1 MASFRYLHL
10 PVPTVRRR
18 LALIDQL
25 TRAELIVNEVKS
37 HTPSHFGVGVSTGP
51 AALVLDVVRSVVA
64 AVASGMSMLTAKTET
79 CRTFCL
85 TGVDREG
92 EVRIHTIAVPQRCFT

>member
-10 PVPTVRRR
+10 PVSTVRQR

-25 TRAELIVNEVKS
+25 TRAKFIVYEVKS
-37 HTPSHFGVGVSTGP
+37 HTPSHFRVGVSTGP
-51 AALVLDVVRSVVA
+51 AAFVLDVVRSVVA

-85 TGVDREG
+85 KFDEREG
-92 EVRIHTIAVPQRCFT
+92 EV